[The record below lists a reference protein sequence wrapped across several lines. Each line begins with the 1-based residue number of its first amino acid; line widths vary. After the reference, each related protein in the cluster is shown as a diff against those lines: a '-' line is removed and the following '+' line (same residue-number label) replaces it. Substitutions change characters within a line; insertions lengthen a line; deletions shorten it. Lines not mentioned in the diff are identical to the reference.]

1 MVAGGNLVVGLVV
14 FLIITVVQFM
24 VIAKGSERVAVVV
37 ARFSLD
43 AMPGKQMSI
52 DSDLRS
58 GLIDKDE
65 ARRRRKLLE
74 LESKLHGSLDGAMK
88 FVKGDSIAGIIIIMI
103 NLIGGLTVGVLQQ
116 GMPISEAMTTYSI
129 LTIGDGLVAQIP
141 ALMGAMSAGLLVT
154 RATDEDNR
162 SHLGEAIRSQVV
174 GQPRVLIVTGGICG
188 LLALVPG
195 FPLATFAVLGSLA
208 AGSGLLLTE
217 RPRRVVERWLRPV
230 STAMNGALHLPSP
243 PASPLLAAPAPA
255 LRPVVP
261 LLIELP
267 ARIMELGERNA
278 MIAAFEAMLDRIQY
292 DMGIA
297 MPRLSVH
304 LGGDLQTNGWRLL
317 AYEVEVA
324 SGRDARDMQALVAQ
338 VETRLRRRLALFV
351 GMQEVTGLVMR
362 AEVDYPNLVKELM
375 RQLTVPR
382 LSEIFRQLIEEQV
395 TLRPLRELLEGLCD
409 ASQREK
415 DSLALAEYGRVALR
429 QHIMQRIAPGRQLRA
444 AVLDSALEAKLRESL
459 TLVSGVPQLSLRP
472 EIARNV
478 INMITETMA
487 HKGLTVLLTS
497 VDLRR
502 HMWKLVAP
510 DMPTLSVISF
520 FELTPEVN
528 LDVIARIAV
537 NGEEPQIAEAAE

>member
-1 MVAGGNLVVGLVV
+1 MLNLSYHKIGEGGSSLAFSKRFSDLFLVALVISIIATLILPLPVFMIDMLVGASMSAGVMLLLIAIYVPTVTEFSSFPSVLMLVTLFRLATSVATTRVILLEGQAGHIIDTFGNMVAGGNLVVGLVV

-24 VIAKGSERVAVVV
+24 VIAKGSERVAEVV

-195 FPLATFAVLGSLA
+195 FPLATAWSP
-208 AGSGLLLTE
+208 T
-217 RPRRVVERWLRPV
+217 V
-230 STAMNGALHLPSP
+230 ST
-243 PASPLLAAPAPA
+243 
-255 LRPVVP
+255 V
-261 LLIELP
+261 
-267 ARIMELGERNA
+267 
-278 MIAAFEAMLDRIQY
+278 
-292 DMGIA
+292 
-297 MPRLSVH
+297 
-304 LGGDLQTNGWRLL
+304 
-317 AYEVEVA
+317 
-324 SGRDARDMQALVAQ
+324 
-338 VETRLRRRLALFV
+338 
-351 GMQEVTGLVMR
+351 
-362 AEVDYPNLVKELM
+362 
-375 RQLTVPR
+375 
-382 LSEIFRQLIEEQV
+382 
-395 TLRPLRELLEGLCD
+395 
-409 ASQREK
+409 
-415 DSLALAEYGRVALR
+415 
-429 QHIMQRIAPGRQLRA
+429 
-444 AVLDSALEAKLRESL
+444 
-459 TLVSGVPQLSLRP
+459 
-472 EIARNV
+472 
-478 INMITETMA
+478 
-487 HKGLTVLLTS
+487 
-497 VDLRR
+497 
-502 HMWKLVAP
+502 
-510 DMPTLSVISF
+510 
-520 FELTPEVN
+520 
-528 LDVIARIAV
+528 
-537 NGEEPQIAEAAE
+537 